1 MFSSGAFPGSYELK
15 ALRNLRQGTWA
26 RIVRWW
32 LLFSA
37 VCLCWRNGRLTVHKD
52 CVFPIIPN
60 RGPSEQPPCFPGTLP
75 EECMVNLLPLG
86 DIFFS
91 ALNCEAS
98 FSVLPPY
105 LLIITWRYPNLL
117 LPSATHLVTSHVS
130 SVCQVVRVL
139 PFRVQ
144 PFQIATSRSP
154 QPSRLPQPARVLD
167 SMMLPSRVLF
177 SKACPPGTVASNL
190 ASLQN

>member
-15 ALRNLRQGTWA
+15 ALRNLHQGTWA
-26 RIVRWW
+26 RIVRWG
-32 LLFSA
+32 LLFSE
-37 VCLCWRNGRLTVHKD
+37 VCLCWRNGSLTVHKD
-52 CVFPIIPN
+52 CVFLIIHN
-60 RGPSEQPPCFPGTLP
+60 RGPQRATSMFSWNPTGRRHGQLTTTWWYSLPP
-75 EECMVNLLPLG
+75 
-86 DIFFS
+86 
-91 ALNCEAS
+91 LNCEAS

-117 LPSATHLVTSHVS
+117 VPSATHLATSHVS

-139 PFRVQ
+139 PFKVQ

-167 SMMLPSRVLF
+167 SMMLPSRVPF
-177 SKACPPGTVASNL
+177 SRTLPSRDCG
-190 ASLQN
+190 Q